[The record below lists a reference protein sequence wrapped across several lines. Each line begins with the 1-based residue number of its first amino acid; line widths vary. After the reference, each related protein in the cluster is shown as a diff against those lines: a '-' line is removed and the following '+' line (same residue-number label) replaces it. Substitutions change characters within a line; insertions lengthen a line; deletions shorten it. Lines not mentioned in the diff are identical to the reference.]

1 MWRPSP
7 AVSRE
12 IILLRIPREP
22 RAENHKAVKIPITAE
37 AYPYANPVS
46 RQAIGITNEANG
58 AAGDAAYAVL
68 YSGAAPLADDVI
80 LMGESVY
87 SLRSIAPYSPV
98 QLVIADTGMT
108 EAQYLEERGVSYG

>member
-1 MWRPSP
+1 MWRLSP
-7 AVSRE
+7 TASRE
-12 IILLRIPREP
+12 ITLLRV
-22 RAENHKAVKIPITAE
+22 ENRKAVKIPITAE
-37 AYPYANPVS
+37 VYPYANPVS
-46 RQAIGITNEANG
+46 RQAIGITNEE
-58 AAGDAAYAVL
+58 AYSVL

-108 EAQYLEERGVSYG
+108 EAQYLEERDVSHG